1 MHFKSRSLA
10 MIAAALAAA
19 ASVALA
25 DKPGAQAVVVEA
37 KGPAGAGIGQAV
49 EIQAT
54 VTAIDKAKRTVTVK
68 GPRGKTRTLAVGK
81 EARNF
86 DQVKVGDMV
95 TLTYME
101 ALTIALEKAEG
112 AKPGRTVTEELKRAE
127 PGEKPGGQLTSQT
140 TVVGTVT
147 ATDAKNQMVTVRG
160 PEGNELDLKVQD
172 PAKLRDVKTGDL
184 VRATYTE
191 AMAISV
197 SAPAKPAATP
207 K

>member
-1 MHFKSRSLA
+1 MHSKSLV
-10 MIAAALAAA
+10 ILVAALAAA
-19 ASVALA
+19 PSVVLA
-25 DKPGAQAVVVEA
+25 EKPGAQAVVIEA
-37 KGPAGAGIGQAV
+37 KGPTGAGIGQAV

-68 GPRGKTRTLAVGK
+68 GPQGKTRTLTVGK

-86 DQVKVGDMV
+86 DQVKVGDMI

-112 AKPGRTVTEELKRAE
+112 AKPGKSVTEELKRAA
-127 PGEKPGGQLTSQT
+127 PGEKPGGQLTTQT

-147 ATDAKNQMVTVRG
+147 AIDAKTQMVTVRG
-160 PEGNELDLKVQD
+160 PEGNEVDLKVED
-172 PAKLRDVKTGDL
+172 PAKLKNVKAGDL
-184 VRATYTE
+184 VKATYTE

-197 SAPAKPAATP
+197 TAPAQPAAMP

>member
-1 MHFKSRSLA
+1 MNRESLL
-10 MIAAALAAA
+10 IFIAALAAA
-19 ASVALA
+19 PSSVLA
-25 DKPGAQAVVVEA
+25 EKPGAQAVVVEA
-37 KGPAGAGIGQAV
+37 KGPTGAGIGQAV

-68 GPRGKTRTLAVGK
+68 GPRGKTKTLTVGK

-112 AKPGRTVTEELKRAE
+112 AKPGKTVTEELMRAA

-147 ATDAKNQMVTVRG
+147 AIDRKTQMVTVRG
-160 PEGNELDLKVQD
+160 PGGNEVDLKVQD
-172 PAKLRDVKTGDL
+172 PAKLKNVKIGDL

-197 SAPAKPAATP
+197 STPAKPAGMS

>member
-1 MHFKSRSLA
+1 MHRNPTSLV
-10 MIAAALAAA
+10 ILVAALAAA
-19 ASVALA
+19 PSVVLA
-25 DKPGAQAVVVEA
+25 EEPDAQVIEMEGR
-37 KGPAGAGIGQAV
+37 GPEGAGIGRAV

-54 VTAIDKAKRTVTVK
+54 VTAIDKAKRTLTVK
-68 GPRGKTRTLAVGK
+68 GPRGTRTLTVGK

-86 DQVKVGDMV
+86 DQVKVGDII

-101 ALTIALEKAEG
+101 ALTVALEKAEG
-112 AKPGRTVTEELKRAE
+112 AKPGKTVTEELKRAE
-127 PGEKPGGQLTSQT
+127 PGSKPGGQLTSQI

-147 ATDAKNQMVTVRG
+147 AIDAKNRMVTVRG

-172 PAKLRDVKTGDL
+172 PAKLKNVKTGDL
-184 VRATYTE
+184 VKATYIE

-197 SAPAKPAATP
+197 SAPKKPAATP

>member
-1 MHFKSRSLA
+1 
-10 MIAAALAAA
+10 
-19 ASVALA
+19 
-25 DKPGAQAVVVEA
+25 
-37 KGPAGAGIGQAV
+37 V

-68 GPRGKTRTLAVGK
+68 GPRGNTKTLTVGK

-86 DQVKVGDMV
+86 DQVKVGDTV
-95 TLTYME
+95 TLTYVE

-112 AKPGRTVTEELKRAE
+112 AKPGKTVTEELKRAA

-147 ATDAKNQMVTVRG
+147 AIDRKTQMVTVRG
-160 PEGNELDLKVQD
+160 PGGNEVDLKVQD
-172 PAKLRDVKTGDL
+172 PAKLKNVKTGDL

-197 SAPAKPAATP
+197 STPAKPAGMS

>member
-1 MHFKSRSLA
+1 MQIKPKL
-10 MIAAALAAA
+10 ILVAALAAA
-19 ASVALA
+19 PSVALA
-25 DKPGAQAVVVEA
+25 EDPGAQGVVVESR
-37 KGPAGAGIGQAV
+37 GPTGAGIGQAV

-68 GPRGKTRTLAVGK
+68 GPGGKTKTLTVGK

-86 DQVKVGDMV
+86 DQVEVGDMV
-95 TLTYME
+95 TVTYME

-112 AKPGRTVTEELKRAE
+112 AKPGKSVTEELERAA
-127 PGEKPGGQLTSQT
+127 PGEKPGGQLTTKT

-147 ATDAKNQMVTVRG
+147 AIDAKTRMVTVRG
-160 PEGNELDLKVQD
+160 PEGNEVELKVQD
-172 PAKLRDVKTGDL
+172 PAKLKNVKTGDL

-191 AMAISV
+191 ALAISV
-197 SAPAKPAATP
+197 SAQPKPAATP

>member
-1 MHFKSRSLA
+1 MQIKSQL
-10 MIAAALAAA
+10 ILVAALAAA
-19 ASVALA
+19 PSVVLA
-25 DKPGAQAVVVEA
+25 EKPGAQGVLMEA
-37 KGPAGAGIGQAV
+37 KGPTGAGMGQAV
-49 EIQAT
+49 EIEAT

-68 GPRGKTRTLAVGK
+68 GPGGKTKTLTVGK

-86 DQVKVGDMV
+86 DQVKVGDTV
-95 TLTYME
+95 TLTYLE

-112 AKPGRTVTEELKRAE
+112 AKPGKTVTETLERAA
-127 PGEKPGGQLTSQT
+127 PGEKPAGVMSSQT

-147 ATDAKNQMVTVRG
+147 AIDAKTGMVTVRG
-160 PEGNELDLKVQD
+160 PEGNEVDIKVED
-172 PAKLRDVKTGDL
+172 PAKLRNVKTGDL

-197 SAPAKPAATP
+197 SAPEKPAATP